1 MLDPK
6 KLRQSIDEIAKNL
19 ARRGFEFDTKAYVS
33 LNDDRKKLQIENEDL
48 KNKRNSVS
56 RDIGMAKS
64 KGNDTGDLMRRS
76 EEINKALTVN
86 ESQLHE
92 ILSKMTEIELGLPNT
107 LMKTVPDGE
116 DETSNELI
124 RSWGEKTMFEF
135 EPKDHIELGNNLGLL
150 DLDKASE
157 ISGSRFSVLN
167 GKMATLQRALIQFML
182 DLHTGEHAYEEFYV
196 PYIVNSQSLLGTSQL
211 PKFESDLF
219 KIDSDKSYYLIPTAE
234 VPLTNL
240 FGNKII
246 DASLLPRKLV
256 AHTPCFRSEAGNYG
270 KDTKGLI
277 RQHQFEKVELVQIAK
292 PSGSLEALDSLTS
305 HAENVLKELK
315 LPYQVVAL
323 SSGDIGF
330 GSTFTYDIEVWLPG
344 QNKYREISSC
354 SLFGDFQA
362 RRMKARYKDPET
374 GKNEFVHTINGS
386 GVAAGRALV
395 AVVENY
401 QQKDGSIKVPD
412 VLKDYMK
419 ADVIN

>member
-256 AHTPCFRSEAGNYG
+256 AHTPCFRSEAGSYG